1 MYFEGRKNMTKELL
15 KGLGLT
21 DELADK
27 VMTSYSEALKGFVP
41 KSRFDELNEQTKQL
55 KGELTERSTQLEDL
69 KKSAGSNDELKKQ
82 IENLQRENT
91 TKQQDY
97 DTKIKQL
104 QIDSALKD
112 ELLEAGVSGDVKQ
125 KMVKALLEL
134 ANPELEN
141 GKIKGLADQIKK
153 LQEGADTK
161 SLFGDN
167 SGGMRGMRPGDSGEP
182 KSALD
187 SLNAQLVDAQKSGKM
202 ANVIAIKNKIFEEQ
216 QKNKQ

>member
-1 MYFEGRKNMTKELL
+1 MTKELL